1 MVRSALPDAQHGS
14 YVNQLGRLL
23 EDEFSGQLKFARQEF
38 QLLINDRAI
47 APNTPETFEACR
59 GEIAAFLSELGDPD
73 AQLAHDGDPRR
84 RFSVHV
90 QLSRPLESLA

>member
-1 MVRSALPDAQHGS
+1 MLLGWLLATAALAGDTGARPLTDDE
-14 YVNQLGRLL
+14 RLERL
-23 EDEFSGQLKFARQEF
+23 EAENAEMKRRLNA
-38 QLLINDRAI
+38 LA
-47 APNTPETFEACR
+47 EAYE
-59 GEIAAFLSELGDPD
+59 GLGDPD